1 MRNILF
7 TFLIIFPLSA
17 MSEGIPYHDPIQR
30 YATQLNLKYEPEFDF
45 YFCKNNPALCN
56 ALEQDKIIPTLEI
69 RQKASNFTWATF
81 WALQV
86 LDVYSTR
93 KGLQYDC
100 VKEMNP
106 LLPERPST
114 AHILLHKGI
123 ILGIPYANYDWKETV
138 TDAELFSANL
148 ITGIAVLNNFNV
160 VDSARNS
167 CTKIG

>member
-1 MRNILF
+1 
-7 TFLIIFPLSA
+7 
-17 MSEGIPYHDPIQR
+17 
-30 YATQLNLKYEPEFDF
+30 
-45 YFCKNNPALCN
+45 
-56 ALEQDKIIPTLEI
+56 
-69 RQKASNFTWATF
+69 
-81 WALQV
+81 
-86 LDVYSTR
+86 
-93 KGLQYDC
+93 
-100 VKEMNP
+100 MNP